1 MQAAQI
7 LSEKMPFIPALRNW
21 MISVLL
27 EFCLPAHES
36 IHVEAI
42 QEYATTLEFF
52 LSIFFGFYYNGNS
65 ARCKK
70 FET

>member
-1 MQAAQI
+1 
-7 LSEKMPFIPALRNW
+7 

-27 EFCLPAHES
+27 EFFLPAHES

-52 LSIFFGFYYNGNS
+52 FNIFFGFYCNGNS